1 MINKND
7 YNKIPTRARYSMIL
21 GSAIGLVIALAI
33 IVSIWQILHIFPIP
47 KPVFF
52 WYKCIG
58 GLIIGYLGLR
68 LILEPTLGYKR
79 HLYRINDESI
89 DIIKGVFFIE
99 HTVIP
104 IRRMQQIDISIGP
117 INKLFNL
124 ADISITTGGGVASI
138 DFLPLDQADLLAE
151 NLKKKINEKVD
162 NKEYIVDCNFSKL
175 MENTKIN
182 KILFYLNDKTSP
194 SLSKDKKIAIQFEN
208 INLNDLTVL
217 FTKEGI
223 ENQKNINYV
232 SVDSN
237 NKNIISNIFFEK
249 NVKLNKN
256 MISEIEIIN
265 KDERHDK
272 YLENFTR
279 RLKEKYNKKV
289 NIPKK
294 EKNTDR

>member
-1 MINKND
+1 MNKKIITLHWNED
-7 YNKIPTRARYSMIL
+7 ERISNSIIESFYNIKNFKDNIEKN
-21 GSAIGLVIALAI
+21 
-33 IVSIWQILHIFPIP
+33 QI
-47 KPVFF
+47 
-52 WYKCIG
+52 YK
-58 GLIIGYLGLR
+58 
-68 LILEPTLGYKR
+68 
-79 HLYRINDESI
+79 
-89 DIIKGVFFIE
+89 
-99 HTVIP
+99 
-104 IRRMQQIDISIGP
+104 
-117 INKLFNL
+117 KL
-124 ADISITTGGGVASI
+124 
-138 DFLPLDQADLLAE
+138 LLTSNE
-151 NLKKKINEKVD
+151 VLKKKINEKVD

-175 MENTKIN
+175 MENTKID

-249 NVKLNKN
+249 NIKLNKN

-265 KDERHDK
+265 KDERNDK

-294 EKNTDR
+294 EKNTDRGIER

>member
-1 MINKND
+1 MNERKAMNKKIITLHWNED
-7 YNKIPTRARYSMIL
+7 ERISNSIIESFYNIENFKDNIERN
-21 GSAIGLVIALAI
+21 
-33 IVSIWQILHIFPIP
+33 QI
-47 KPVFF
+47 
-52 WYKCIG
+52 YK
-58 GLIIGYLGLR
+58 
-68 LILEPTLGYKR
+68 
-79 HLYRINDESI
+79 
-89 DIIKGVFFIE
+89 
-99 HTVIP
+99 
-104 IRRMQQIDISIGP
+104 
-117 INKLFNL
+117 KL
-124 ADISITTGGGVASI
+124 
-138 DFLPLDQADLLAE
+138 LLTSNE
-151 NLKKKINEKVD
+151 VLKKKINEKVD

-175 MENTKIN
+175 MENTKID

-265 KDERHDK
+265 KDERYDK

-294 EKNTDR
+294 EKNTDRGIER

>member
-1 MINKND
+1 MNERKAMNKKIITLHWNED
-7 YNKIPTRARYSMIL
+7 ERISNSIIESFYNIENFKDNIERN
-21 GSAIGLVIALAI
+21 
-33 IVSIWQILHIFPIP
+33 QI
-47 KPVFF
+47 
-52 WYKCIG
+52 YK
-58 GLIIGYLGLR
+58 
-68 LILEPTLGYKR
+68 
-79 HLYRINDESI
+79 
-89 DIIKGVFFIE
+89 
-99 HTVIP
+99 
-104 IRRMQQIDISIGP
+104 
-117 INKLFNL
+117 KL
-124 ADISITTGGGVASI
+124 
-138 DFLPLDQADLLAE
+138 LLTSNE
-151 NLKKKINEKVD
+151 VLKKKINEKVD

-175 MENTKIN
+175 MENTKID
-182 KILFYLNDKTSP
+182 KILFYLNDKISP

-265 KDERHDK
+265 KDERYDK

-294 EKNTDR
+294 EKNTDRGIER

>member
-1 MINKND
+1 MNKKIITLHWNED
-7 YNKIPTRARYSMIL
+7 ERISNSIIESFYNIENFKDNIEKN
-21 GSAIGLVIALAI
+21 
-33 IVSIWQILHIFPIP
+33 QI
-47 KPVFF
+47 
-52 WYKCIG
+52 YKK
-58 GLIIGYLGLR
+58 LLL
-68 LILEPTLGYKR
+68 TS
-79 HLYRINDESI
+79 DE
-89 DIIKGVFFIE
+89 V
-99 HTVIP
+99 
-104 IRRMQQIDISIGP
+104 
-117 INKLFNL
+117 
-124 ADISITTGGGVASI
+124 
-138 DFLPLDQADLLAE
+138 
-151 NLKKKINEKVD
+151 LKKKINEKVD

-175 MENTKIN
+175 MENTKID

-265 KDERHDK
+265 KDEGYDK

-294 EKNTDR
+294 EKNTDRGIER

>member
-1 MINKND
+1 MNKKIITLYWNED
-7 YNKIPTRARYSMIL
+7 ERISNSIIESFYNIENFKDNIEKN
-21 GSAIGLVIALAI
+21 
-33 IVSIWQILHIFPIP
+33 QI
-47 KPVFF
+47 
-52 WYKCIG
+52 YKK
-58 GLIIGYLGLR
+58 LLL
-68 LILEPTLGYKR
+68 TS
-79 HLYRINDESI
+79 DE
-89 DIIKGVFFIE
+89 V
-99 HTVIP
+99 
-104 IRRMQQIDISIGP
+104 
-117 INKLFNL
+117 
-124 ADISITTGGGVASI
+124 
-138 DFLPLDQADLLAE
+138 
-151 NLKKKINEKVD
+151 LKKKINEKVD

-294 EKNTDR
+294 EKNTDRGIER

>member
-1 MINKND
+1 MNERKAMNKKIITLHWNED
-7 YNKIPTRARYSMIL
+7 ERISNSIIESFYNIENFKDNIEKN
-21 GSAIGLVIALAI
+21 
-33 IVSIWQILHIFPIP
+33 QI
-47 KPVFF
+47 
-52 WYKCIG
+52 YK
-58 GLIIGYLGLR
+58 
-68 LILEPTLGYKR
+68 
-79 HLYRINDESI
+79 
-89 DIIKGVFFIE
+89 
-99 HTVIP
+99 
-104 IRRMQQIDISIGP
+104 
-117 INKLFNL
+117 KL
-124 ADISITTGGGVASI
+124 
-138 DFLPLDQADLLAE
+138 LLTSNE
-151 NLKKKINEKVD
+151 VLKKKINEKVD

-175 MENTKIN
+175 MENTKID

-265 KDERHDK
+265 KDERNDK

-294 EKNTDR
+294 EKNTDRGIER

>member
-1 MINKND
+1 MNKKIITLHWNEGERISNSIIESF
-7 YNKIPTRARYSMIL
+7 YNIENFKDNIEKN
-21 GSAIGLVIALAI
+21 
-33 IVSIWQILHIFPIP
+33 QI
-47 KPVFF
+47 
-52 WYKCIG
+52 YK
-58 GLIIGYLGLR
+58 
-68 LILEPTLGYKR
+68 
-79 HLYRINDESI
+79 
-89 DIIKGVFFIE
+89 
-99 HTVIP
+99 
-104 IRRMQQIDISIGP
+104 
-117 INKLFNL
+117 KL
-124 ADISITTGGGVASI
+124 
-138 DFLPLDQADLLAE
+138 LLTSNE
-151 NLKKKINEKVD
+151 VLKKKINEKVD

-175 MENTKIN
+175 MENTKID

-249 NVKLNKN
+249 NIKLNKN

-279 RLKEKYNKKV
+279 RLKEKYNKRV

-294 EKNTDR
+294 EKNTDRGIER

>member
-1 MINKND
+1 MNKKIITLYWNED
-7 YNKIPTRARYSMIL
+7 ERISNSIIESFYNIENFKDNIEKN
-21 GSAIGLVIALAI
+21 
-33 IVSIWQILHIFPIP
+33 QI
-47 KPVFF
+47 
-52 WYKCIG
+52 YK
-58 GLIIGYLGLR
+58 
-68 LILEPTLGYKR
+68 
-79 HLYRINDESI
+79 
-89 DIIKGVFFIE
+89 
-99 HTVIP
+99 
-104 IRRMQQIDISIGP
+104 
-117 INKLFNL
+117 KL
-124 ADISITTGGGVASI
+124 
-138 DFLPLDQADLLAE
+138 LLTSNE
-151 NLKKKINEKVD
+151 VLKKKINEKVD

-249 NVKLNKN
+249 NIKLNKN

-265 KDERHDK
+265 KDEEYDK

-294 EKNTDR
+294 EKNADRGIER

>member
-1 MINKND
+1 MNKKIITLHWNED
-7 YNKIPTRARYSMIL
+7 ERISNSIIESFYNIKNFKDNIEKN
-21 GSAIGLVIALAI
+21 
-33 IVSIWQILHIFPIP
+33 QI
-47 KPVFF
+47 
-52 WYKCIG
+52 YK
-58 GLIIGYLGLR
+58 
-68 LILEPTLGYKR
+68 
-79 HLYRINDESI
+79 
-89 DIIKGVFFIE
+89 
-99 HTVIP
+99 
-104 IRRMQQIDISIGP
+104 
-117 INKLFNL
+117 KL
-124 ADISITTGGGVASI
+124 
-138 DFLPLDQADLLAE
+138 LLTSNE
-151 NLKKKINEKVD
+151 VLKKKINEKVD

-175 MENTKIN
+175 MENTKID

-249 NVKLNKN
+249 NIKLNKN

-279 RLKEKYNKKV
+279 RLKEKYNKRV

-294 EKNTDR
+294 EKNTDRGIER

>member
-1 MINKND
+1 MNKKIITLHWNED
-7 YNKIPTRARYSMIL
+7 ERISNSIIESFYNIENFKDNIEKN
-21 GSAIGLVIALAI
+21 
-33 IVSIWQILHIFPIP
+33 QI
-47 KPVFF
+47 
-52 WYKCIG
+52 YK
-58 GLIIGYLGLR
+58 
-68 LILEPTLGYKR
+68 
-79 HLYRINDESI
+79 
-89 DIIKGVFFIE
+89 
-99 HTVIP
+99 
-104 IRRMQQIDISIGP
+104 
-117 INKLFNL
+117 KL
-124 ADISITTGGGVASI
+124 
-138 DFLPLDQADLLAE
+138 LLTSNE
-151 NLKKKINEKVD
+151 VLKKKINEKVD

-175 MENTKIN
+175 MENTKID

-265 KDERHDK
+265 KDERYDK

-294 EKNTDR
+294 EKNTDRGIER

>member
-1 MINKND
+1 MNKKIITLYWNED
-7 YNKIPTRARYSMIL
+7 ERISNSIIESFYNIENFKDNIEKN
-21 GSAIGLVIALAI
+21 
-33 IVSIWQILHIFPIP
+33 QI
-47 KPVFF
+47 
-52 WYKCIG
+52 YK
-58 GLIIGYLGLR
+58 
-68 LILEPTLGYKR
+68 
-79 HLYRINDESI
+79 
-89 DIIKGVFFIE
+89 
-99 HTVIP
+99 
-104 IRRMQQIDISIGP
+104 
-117 INKLFNL
+117 KL
-124 ADISITTGGGVASI
+124 
-138 DFLPLDQADLLAE
+138 LLTSNE
-151 NLKKKINEKVD
+151 VLKKKINEKVD

-249 NVKLNKN
+249 NIKLNKN

-265 KDERHDK
+265 EDERHDK

-294 EKNTDR
+294 EKNTDRGIER

>member
-1 MINKND
+1 MNKKIITLHWNED
-7 YNKIPTRARYSMIL
+7 ERISNSIIESFYNIENFKDNIEKN
-21 GSAIGLVIALAI
+21 
-33 IVSIWQILHIFPIP
+33 QI
-47 KPVFF
+47 
-52 WYKCIG
+52 YK
-58 GLIIGYLGLR
+58 
-68 LILEPTLGYKR
+68 
-79 HLYRINDESI
+79 
-89 DIIKGVFFIE
+89 
-99 HTVIP
+99 
-104 IRRMQQIDISIGP
+104 
-117 INKLFNL
+117 KL
-124 ADISITTGGGVASI
+124 
-138 DFLPLDQADLLAE
+138 LLTSNE
-151 NLKKKINEKVD
+151 VLKKKINEKVD

-175 MENTKIN
+175 MENTKID

-237 NKNIISNIFFEK
+237 NKNTISNIFFEK
-249 NVKLNKN
+249 NVKINKN

-294 EKNTDR
+294 EKNTDRGIER

>member
-1 MINKND
+1 MNERKAMNKKIITLHWNED
-7 YNKIPTRARYSMIL
+7 ERISNSIIESFYNIENFKDNIERN
-21 GSAIGLVIALAI
+21 
-33 IVSIWQILHIFPIP
+33 QI
-47 KPVFF
+47 
-52 WYKCIG
+52 YK
-58 GLIIGYLGLR
+58 
-68 LILEPTLGYKR
+68 
-79 HLYRINDESI
+79 
-89 DIIKGVFFIE
+89 
-99 HTVIP
+99 
-104 IRRMQQIDISIGP
+104 
-117 INKLFNL
+117 KL
-124 ADISITTGGGVASI
+124 
-138 DFLPLDQADLLAE
+138 LLTSNE
-151 NLKKKINEKVD
+151 VLKKKINEKVD

-294 EKNTDR
+294 EKNTDRGIER

>member
-1 MINKND
+1 MNKKIITLHWNEGERISNSIIESF
-7 YNKIPTRARYSMIL
+7 YNIENFKDNIEKN
-21 GSAIGLVIALAI
+21 
-33 IVSIWQILHIFPIP
+33 QI
-47 KPVFF
+47 
-52 WYKCIG
+52 YK
-58 GLIIGYLGLR
+58 
-68 LILEPTLGYKR
+68 
-79 HLYRINDESI
+79 
-89 DIIKGVFFIE
+89 
-99 HTVIP
+99 
-104 IRRMQQIDISIGP
+104 
-117 INKLFNL
+117 KL
-124 ADISITTGGGVASI
+124 
-138 DFLPLDQADLLAE
+138 LLTSNE
-151 NLKKKINEKVD
+151 VLKKKINEKVD

-175 MENTKIN
+175 MENTKID

-194 SLSKDKKIAIQFEN
+194 SLSKDKKVAIQFEN

-249 NVKLNKN
+249 NIKLNKN

-279 RLKEKYNKKV
+279 RLKEKYNKRV

-294 EKNTDR
+294 EKNTDRGIER

>member
-1 MINKND
+1 MNERKAMNKKIITLHWNED
-7 YNKIPTRARYSMIL
+7 ERISNSIIESFYNIENFKDNIERN
-21 GSAIGLVIALAI
+21 
-33 IVSIWQILHIFPIP
+33 QI
-47 KPVFF
+47 
-52 WYKCIG
+52 YK
-58 GLIIGYLGLR
+58 
-68 LILEPTLGYKR
+68 
-79 HLYRINDESI
+79 
-89 DIIKGVFFIE
+89 
-99 HTVIP
+99 
-104 IRRMQQIDISIGP
+104 
-117 INKLFNL
+117 KL
-124 ADISITTGGGVASI
+124 
-138 DFLPLDQADLLAE
+138 LLTSNE
-151 NLKKKINEKVD
+151 VLKKKINEKVD

-175 MENTKIN
+175 MENTKID

-265 KDERHDK
+265 KDEGYDK

-294 EKNTDR
+294 EKNTDRGIER

>member
-1 MINKND
+1 MNKKIITLHWNED
-7 YNKIPTRARYSMIL
+7 ERISNSIIESFYNIKNFKDNIEKN
-21 GSAIGLVIALAI
+21 
-33 IVSIWQILHIFPIP
+33 QI
-47 KPVFF
+47 
-52 WYKCIG
+52 YKK
-58 GLIIGYLGLR
+58 LLL
-68 LILEPTLGYKR
+68 TS
-79 HLYRINDESI
+79 DE
-89 DIIKGVFFIE
+89 V
-99 HTVIP
+99 
-104 IRRMQQIDISIGP
+104 
-117 INKLFNL
+117 
-124 ADISITTGGGVASI
+124 
-138 DFLPLDQADLLAE
+138 
-151 NLKKKINEKVD
+151 LKKKINEKVD
-162 NKEYIVDCNFSKL
+162 NKKYIVDCNFSKL
-175 MENTKIN
+175 MENTKID
-182 KILFYLNDKTSP
+182 KILFYLDDKASL

-217 FTKEGI
+217 FSKEGI
-223 ENQKNINYV
+223 ESQKNINYV

-294 EKNTDR
+294 EKNTDRGIER

>member
-1 MINKND
+1 MNKKIITLHWNED
-7 YNKIPTRARYSMIL
+7 ERISNSIIESFYNIENFKDNIEKN
-21 GSAIGLVIALAI
+21 
-33 IVSIWQILHIFPIP
+33 QI
-47 KPVFF
+47 
-52 WYKCIG
+52 YK
-58 GLIIGYLGLR
+58 
-68 LILEPTLGYKR
+68 
-79 HLYRINDESI
+79 
-89 DIIKGVFFIE
+89 
-99 HTVIP
+99 
-104 IRRMQQIDISIGP
+104 
-117 INKLFNL
+117 KL
-124 ADISITTGGGVASI
+124 
-138 DFLPLDQADLLAE
+138 LLTSNE
-151 NLKKKINEKVD
+151 VLKKKINEKVD

-175 MENTKIN
+175 MENTKID

-249 NVKLNKN
+249 NIKLNKN

-265 KDERHDK
+265 KDERNDK

-294 EKNTDR
+294 EKNTDRGIER

>member
-1 MINKND
+1 MNKKIITLYWNED
-7 YNKIPTRARYSMIL
+7 ERISNSIIESFYNIENFKDNIEKN
-21 GSAIGLVIALAI
+21 
-33 IVSIWQILHIFPIP
+33 QI
-47 KPVFF
+47 
-52 WYKCIG
+52 YK
-58 GLIIGYLGLR
+58 
-68 LILEPTLGYKR
+68 
-79 HLYRINDESI
+79 
-89 DIIKGVFFIE
+89 
-99 HTVIP
+99 
-104 IRRMQQIDISIGP
+104 
-117 INKLFNL
+117 KL
-124 ADISITTGGGVASI
+124 
-138 DFLPLDQADLLAE
+138 LLTSNE
-151 NLKKKINEKVD
+151 VLKKKINEKVD

-175 MENTKIN
+175 MENTKID

-237 NKNIISNIFFEK
+237 NKNISNIFFEK
-249 NVKLNKN
+249 NIKLNKN

-265 KDERHDK
+265 EDERHDK

-294 EKNTDR
+294 EKNTDRGIER

>member
-1 MINKND
+1 MNKKIITLHWNED
-7 YNKIPTRARYSMIL
+7 ERISNSIIESFYNIKNFKDNIEKN
-21 GSAIGLVIALAI
+21 
-33 IVSIWQILHIFPIP
+33 QI
-47 KPVFF
+47 
-52 WYKCIG
+52 YKK
-58 GLIIGYLGLR
+58 LLL
-68 LILEPTLGYKR
+68 TS
-79 HLYRINDESI
+79 DE
-89 DIIKGVFFIE
+89 V
-99 HTVIP
+99 
-104 IRRMQQIDISIGP
+104 
-117 INKLFNL
+117 
-124 ADISITTGGGVASI
+124 
-138 DFLPLDQADLLAE
+138 
-151 NLKKKINEKVD
+151 LKKKINEKVD
-162 NKEYIVDCNFSKL
+162 NKKYIVDCNFSKL
-175 MENTKIN
+175 MENTKIDN
-182 KILFYLNDKTSP
+182 ILFYLDDKTSL

-265 KDERHDK
+265 KDESYNK
-272 YLENFTR
+272 YLENFTK

-294 EKNTDR
+294 EKNTDREIER

>member
-1 MINKND
+1 MNERKAMNKKIITLHWNEGERISNSIIESF
-7 YNKIPTRARYSMIL
+7 YNIENFKDNIEKN
-21 GSAIGLVIALAI
+21 
-33 IVSIWQILHIFPIP
+33 QI
-47 KPVFF
+47 
-52 WYKCIG
+52 YK
-58 GLIIGYLGLR
+58 
-68 LILEPTLGYKR
+68 
-79 HLYRINDESI
+79 
-89 DIIKGVFFIE
+89 
-99 HTVIP
+99 
-104 IRRMQQIDISIGP
+104 
-117 INKLFNL
+117 KL
-124 ADISITTGGGVASI
+124 
-138 DFLPLDQADLLAE
+138 LLTSNE
-151 NLKKKINEKVD
+151 VLKKKINEKVD

-175 MENTKIN
+175 MENTKID

-249 NVKLNKN
+249 NIKLNKN

-294 EKNTDR
+294 EKNTDRGIER